1 MMGWT
6 GRWCRHY
13 CTIST
18 VGSSRVA
25 QGLRRTQVEP
35 VVAEDVDE
43 RPKNRPK
50 KEILIKNLRPPHQS
64 YFDSASIEPI
74 VARTYVASHI
84 DRTYGRNSTVVS
96 GLVIPMRPRTEDW
109 GSAPLSF
116 LLWVAMSITVPRQ
129 WSGRTEASLS
139 QVAAT
144 PARSR

>member
-1 MMGWT
+1 MFPELMT
-6 GRWCRHY
+6 SNSLYAYDEILRNQYSLATLSY

-64 YFDSASIEPI
+64 CFDRASIEPI

-84 DRTYGRNSTVVS
+84 DRTYGRNSTVFV
-96 GLVIPMRPRTEDW
+96 VVYE
-109 GSAPLSF
+109 
-116 LLWVAMSITVPRQ
+116 
-129 WSGRTEASLS
+129 
-139 QVAAT
+139 
-144 PARSR
+144 